1 MSPVR
6 ATLTG
11 TWPGTDASQ
20 AAAVVVQELGA
31 PHLPVIPELPDRG
44 PGTDAV
50 GRTAVMLDE
59 LAVDLQP
66 HGWRL
71 TDTPGV
77 DARRG
82 AAAWRTDLN
91 RLADAVGE
99 TGVELPEV
107 VLRVVG
113 PLTLAAR
120 LWLPGGERAL
130 SDSGARRDVADSLAS
145 GLAEQV
151 RVVRSVTGAHRVT
164 VVLAEPD
171 AGRVLSGQVP
181 TASGYRTVR
190 SVPRVE
196 ARRAWSTVGTAVAEA
211 GGQDGTGVVFAPG
224 TDGDEGS
231 PSWTDLALLAS
242 ESLPPASLA
251 PEVVLPASLN
261 PESVTAVD
269 GTAEDGAVGE
279 AAAGETVGSAA
290 APPLRGL
297 VLPVPRLEGPGA
309 DPARWEVIAGWV
321 EAGRTVVLGLDRPS
335 SGTAVY
341 AAVEATVRA
350 LLQDWER
357 MGLDEELLGQLVLRG
372 PGLADTTSERALEVT
387 RAVVRGAETLE
398 RMRVDGE
405 LAS

>member
-11 TWPGTDASQ
+11 TWPGADASQ
-20 AAAVVVQELGA
+20 AAAAVVQELGA
-31 PHLPVIPELPDRG
+31 PHLPVIPELPARG
-44 PGTDAV
+44 PGSDPT

-82 AAAWRTDLN
+82 ASTWRADLN

-99 TGVELPEV
+99 TGGGLEEI
-107 VLRVVG
+107 VLRIVG

-151 RVVRSVTGAHRVT
+151 RVVQSVTGAHRVT

-171 AGRVLSGQVP
+171 AGQVLSGQVP

-196 ARRAWSTVGTAVAEA
+196 ARRAWSTVATAVAQSGAQNGA
-211 GGQDGTGVVFAPG
+211 GVMFAPG
-224 TDGDEGS
+224 LAQGDDDSG
-231 PSWTDLALLAS
+231 PSWTDLALLVS
-242 ESLPPASLA
+242 ESLPPAS
-251 PEVVLPASLN
+251 VV
-261 PESVTAVD
+261 AVE
-269 GTAEDGAVGE
+269 GPVAGGAVGE
-279 AAAGETVGSAA
+279 VTATEPTGSDT

-335 SGTAVY
+335 SGTAAY

-350 LLQDWER
+350 LLKDWER

-372 PGLADTTSERALEVT
+372 PGLADTTPDRALEVT

-405 LAS
+405 LAR